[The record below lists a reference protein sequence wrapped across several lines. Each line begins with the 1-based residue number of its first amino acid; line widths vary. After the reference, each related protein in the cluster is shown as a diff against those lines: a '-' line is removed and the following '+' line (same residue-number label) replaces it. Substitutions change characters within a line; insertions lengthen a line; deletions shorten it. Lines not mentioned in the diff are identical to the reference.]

1 MKAKEY
7 FNKFQTENQDKIP
20 EHRLI
25 LAFREMVFEI
35 SAIAKARKVK
45 LDSGLIPIF
54 KEQLQKANAFSKM
67 VNETE
72 PFKSEGKLKDDAF
85 KIFLEQDNPSLVSQ
99 VWGE

>member
-20 EHRLI
+20 EHRII
-25 LAFREMVFEI
+25 LAFREMIFEI
-35 SAIAKARKVK
+35 KSIAEARRVK
-45 LDSGLIPIF
+45 LDSWLIPIF

-72 PFKSEGKLKDDAF
+72 PFKSEGKIKDDAL
-85 KIFLEQDNPSLVSQ
+85 KIYLEQENPSLVKQ
-99 VWGE
+99 VWG